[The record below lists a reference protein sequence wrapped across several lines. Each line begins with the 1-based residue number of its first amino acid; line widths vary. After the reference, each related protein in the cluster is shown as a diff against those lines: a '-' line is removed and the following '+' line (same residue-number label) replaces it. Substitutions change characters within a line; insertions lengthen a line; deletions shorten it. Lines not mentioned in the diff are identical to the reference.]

1 MRHTKTFALAALLL
15 LAAFSVT
22 ALLAEDSIY
31 RLNKEPF
38 SQTLRALLDAAR
50 DDLGITINVTPGAE
64 KYLDQTVPMAPW
76 KYWSDPQLR
85 LAYILAPLD
94 LSFEKKGENE
104 YLVFEPIYHIRPE
117 SEAANHLKRLL
128 ARYPDLASWEARRE
142 EVKASMLRKLRLDPM
157 PIRCTSDPILGEERI
172 HDGYSVRNIALEV
185 IPHYWLCGSLYRPL
199 EQHTP
204 FPVLAVPHGHGQN
217 GRFDENQQIRAATL
231 ARMGAT
237 ALAYSMFAWIEG
249 ETPLKHTDHQNPI
262 SGTMQT
268 LATMRV
274 VDYLLSLEGADP
286 TRVGITGESGGGT
299 QTFYATALDDR
310 ITLAVPV
317 VMVSAHF
324 FGGCPCESGNPVH
337 IETRTCNAE
346 IAALAAPRPLKLVAV
361 TQDWTK
367 NTPEVEYPYI
377 RTIFG
382 YYGAEENVE
391 YEIFDEKHD
400 YGPSKRQAM
409 YPFVAKHFGMD
420 AEKIDESKVTI
431 ETKETLFPFG
441 PELENY
447 PADGVRSLEE
457 LLEAFEQCP
466 KQQAAPAEQETPA
479 EQDAQ

>member
-1 MRHTKTFALAALLL
+1 MRHYKNFVLTTLFLMTF
-15 LAAFSVT
+15 T
-22 ALLAEDSIY
+22 TLLAEDSIY

-38 SQTLRALLDAAR
+38 MQTLQTLLAAAR
-50 DDLGITINVTPGAE
+50 DDLGITINLTPEAQ
-64 KYLDQTVPMAPW
+64 KYLDKTVPMAPW

-94 LSFEKKGENE
+94 LSFEKSGENE
-104 YLVFEPIYHIRPE
+104 YTVFEPFYHKRPE
-117 SEAANHLKRLL
+117 SEAADHLKRLL
-128 ARYPDLASWEARRE
+128 AHYPDIDSWKTRRE
-142 EVKASMLRKLRLDPM
+142 EIKTSMLKGLRLDPM

-185 IPHYWLCGSLYRPL
+185 IPRYWACGSVYRPL
-199 EQHTP
+199 ERNTS
-204 FPVLAVPHGHGQN
+204 FPVFAVPHGHGKD
-217 GRFDENQQIRAATL
+217 GRFDANQQIRAATL
-231 ARMGAT
+231 ARMGAV

-249 ETPLKHTDHQNPI
+249 ETPLKNVDHQNPI

-274 VDYLLSLEGADP
+274 LDYLLSLEGADP
-286 TRVGITGESGGGT
+286 ARVGITGESGGGT
-299 QTFYATALDDR
+299 QTFYATALDER

-324 FGGCPCESGNPVH
+324 FGGCPCESGTPLH
-337 IETRTCNAE
+337 LETRTCNAE
-346 IAALAAPRPLKLVAV
+346 IAAIAAPRPLKLIAV

-377 RTIFG
+377 QTIFG

-431 ETKETLFPFG
+431 ESKETLFPFG
-441 PELENY
+441 TELQNY
-447 PADGVRSLEE
+447 PADGVQSLEE
-457 LLEAFEQCP
+457 VLDAFEQCP
-466 KQQAAPAEQETPA
+466 KQQPVPTGEQPR
-479 EQDAQ
+479 